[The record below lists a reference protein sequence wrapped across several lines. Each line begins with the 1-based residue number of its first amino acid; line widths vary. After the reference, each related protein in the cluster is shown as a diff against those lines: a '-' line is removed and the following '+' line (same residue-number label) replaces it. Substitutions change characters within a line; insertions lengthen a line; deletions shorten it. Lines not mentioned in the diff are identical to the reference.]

1 MGSSINL
8 IMISAYSRQ
17 ALSLLLAILLSGA
30 PSFAQAQSSPPQSQ
44 SSPPQTVPN
53 EAQLDMAPHPNPKI
67 AKKISELGDKALA
80 DGHFDEALN
89 YYQQAVRYAPQ
100 DASLLERIASL
111 RSKLIRAHVE
121 AAERDALA
129 GHADVGTEEL
139 AKALLIDPN
148 DTIVAE
154 RLIQMKAMKDEPLT
168 PNEKIEGLPE
178 LKPRA
183 VKLDLDLR
191 GDTKSVYE
199 QVGQLFGIKVTFDP
213 DLSARTVRLH
223 ALDVDFATALKIL
236 GIQTGTFFRAL
247 TSNLL
252 FVAQDTAEK
261 RRQYAVQAKQTFVL
275 PDSVSTED
283 MTELSRVLKEMTG
296 STRVELDAQARAITI
311 RDTPERL
318 ALAGELIHQA
328 EKARGEVLLDIEI
341 LEVDRN
347 KARTLGILP
356 PASLELISLSTGII
370 SQLEAAKDIGTLVT
384 LLASIFG
391 NGGTA
396 ASAGSSL
403 TSLIPPVARVGGGN
417 TTFLLTMPTFA
428 AQFSDALTLVHSG
441 TQVLLRAQDGKPAS
455 FFVGDRY
462 PVTLSLLSGSL
473 GASTPA
479 TSVGA
484 TTGSI
489 LPSVSYN
496 VGIGPVAITSSDFR
510 NLGVQDIAVVNEID
524 NTVTILQNQGLGVF
538 LVVSPP
544 ISLGAARTTAPVIA
558 PSIASAVL
566 TTSGFHDLVVTDPV
580 ANTVQVLLSNG
591 DDTFKEAT
599 GSPITVGQ
607 QPSSIVLG
615 DFNADG
621 IQDFVVTNFKDNTFS
636 LFLGNNDGTFKQA
649 TGSPFALPTTATG
662 PIAMTSADFNS
673 DGNLD
678 LAIANQTTND
688 VAILL
693 GNGSGSFSLATGS
706 PFTVG
711 QSPVAIAST
720 DLNLDSHPDLAIVNQ
735 VDNITLGPT
744 YLMHDS
750 WGVGLGFTGLTVRDA
765 AGRTVLSAPRG
776 KVGLNPFAL
785 ALLEV
790 KVRRL
795 ELDGLDLRLR
805 VAADGA
811 LSLAVANDSGAT
823 PIPLP
828 GAAPAGEGVAGL
840 APLIRAAAEV
850 MAGATQAMDRLTL
863 ANGHFKI
870 DNDATHRSVVY
881 NDFAVVFDHSGS
893 SAHAAISATG
903 PAGPWTITAQASDGD
918 APALSIDARDLSLAD
933 IQAFD
938 TKPPPLTAEGPIA
951 IKFDAELTPQST
963 LRTLTGRFSIGA
975 GRVRINNPDAVPFFI
990 DEATGDVA
998 WDEDARRYRVDR
1010 LEVLAGET
1018 HVEAQG
1024 LVRAAGGRDE
1034 GLDRASRIAR
1044 RAIRPRAGRRQ
1055 RGRSQVHRLR
1065 RALLRTDVAVCHRR
1079 PHGARADRRCGRQGR
1094 NRAGRRRLLAQ
1105 ARH

>member
-1 MGSSINL
+1 MDSSINS
-8 IMISAYSRQ
+8 IMISVYSRQ
-17 ALSLLLAILLSGA
+17 ALSLLLAILLSGV
-30 PSFAQAQSSPPQSQ
+30 PSFAQAQSSPAQSQ
-44 SSPPQTVPN
+44 PLPPQTAPN
-53 EAQLDMAPHPNPKI
+53 ETQLENTPHPNPKL
-67 AKKISELGDKALA
+67 AKKITELGDKALA
-80 DGHFDEALN
+80 DGHLDEALN
-89 YYQQAVRYAPQ
+89 YYQQAAPYAPQ
-100 DASLLERIASL
+100 DTALLERIASM

-121 AAERDALA
+121 AAERAALA
-129 GHADVGTEEL
+129 GHADLGTEEL

-154 RLIQMKAMKDEPLT
+154 RLNQMKAMKDEPIA
-168 PNEKIEGLPE
+168 PNQKIEGLPA
-178 LKPRA
+178 LKPRP

-213 DLSARTVRLH
+213 DLPARPVRLH
-223 ALDVDFATALKIL
+223 AIDVDFATALKIL
-236 GIQTGTFFRAL
+236 GVQTGTFFRAL

-252 FVAQDTAEK
+252 FVTQDNAEK
-261 RRQYAVQAKQTFVL
+261 RREYAAQAKQTFVL
-275 PDSVSTED
+275 PASVGTEE
-283 MTELSRVLKEMTG
+283 MTELVRVLREMTG
-296 STRVELDAQARAITI
+296 STRVELDAQTRAVTI

-403 TSLIPPVARVGGGN
+403 SSLIPPVARVGGGN

-496 VGIGPVAITSSDFR
+496 VGIGPVAITSADFR

-544 ISLGAARTTAPVIA
+544 ISLGAARTTAPAIA

-607 QPSSIVLG
+607 EPSSVVLG
-615 DFNADG
+615 DFNDDG

-636 LFLGNNDGTFKQA
+636 LFLGNDDGTFKQA

-693 GNGSGSFSLATGS
+693 GNGSGAFSLATGS
-706 PFTVG
+706 PFAVG
-711 QSPVAIAST
+711 QSPVAIASA

-735 VDNITLGPT
+735 IDNTVSVLLGNGDGTFTSAPNSPLATGQAPT
-744 YLMHDS
+744 SVALADLNGDGVPDIVVTDPQTDS
-750 WGVGLGFTGLTVRDA
+750 VSVFLGLGQGLFASAFELPAGTTPTAILA
-765 AGRTVLSAPRG
+765 A
-776 KVGLNPFAL
+776 
-785 ALLEV
+785 
-790 KVRRL
+790 
-795 ELDGLDLRLR
+795 
-805 VAADGA
+805 
-811 LSLAVANDSGAT
+811 SLSGAT
-823 PIPLP
+823 LP
-828 GAAPAGEGVAGL
+828 DVAITDNPSGVAGQVTVVL
-840 APLIRAAAEV
+840 SPASLFSNLSGSIAQTPYPGAEYEDIGVKVKATPTLHPNDDVTLQLEFEIRA
-850 MAGATQAMDRLTL
+850 L
-863 ANGHFKI
+863 A
-870 DNDATHRSVVY
+870 
-881 NDFAVVFDHSGS
+881 GS
-893 SAHAAISATG
+893 SINGIPIITNRTISQTVRIKEEM
-903 PAGPWTITAQASDGD
+903 PTIISGLLDNEET
-918 APALSIDARDLSLAD
+918 
-933 IQAFD
+933 
-938 TKPPPLTAEGPIA
+938 
-951 IKFDAELTPQST
+951 
-963 LRTLTGRFSIGA
+963 RTLTGLPGFANLPGGVGYFFGQRNNTAQDTEMLIMITPHKMRLRDRISRSIY
-975 GRVRINNPDAVPFFI
+975 V
-990 DEATGDVA
+990 
-998 WDEDARRYRVDR
+998 
-1010 LEVLAGET
+1010 
-1018 HVEAQG
+1018 
-1024 LVRAAGGRDE
+1024 GRDTSV
-1034 GLDRASRIAR
+1034 GRGSAR
-1044 RAIRPRAGRRQ
+1044 EP
-1055 RGRSQVHRLR
+1055 
-1065 RALLRTDVAVCHRR
+1065 
-1079 PHGARADRRCGRQGR
+1079 
-1094 NRAGRRRLLAQ
+1094 AQ
-1105 ARH
+1105 APPQRQP

>member
-1 MGSSINL
+1 
-8 IMISAYSRQ
+8 MISVYSRQ

-30 PSFAQAQSSPPQSQ
+30 PSFAQAQSSPAQSQ
-44 SSPPQTVPN
+44 SSPPQTAPN
-53 EAQLDMAPHPNPKI
+53 EEQLAMSPHPNPKI

-80 DGHFDEALN
+80 DGHLDEALN
-89 YYQQAVRYAPQ
+89 YYQQAAPYAPQ
-100 DASLLERIASL
+100 DTALLERIASM

-129 GHADVGTEEL
+129 GHADLGTEEL

-154 RLIQMKAMKDEPLT
+154 RLNQMKAMKDEPIAPT
-168 PNEKIEGLPE
+168 QKIEGLPA
-178 LKPRA
+178 LKPRP

-213 DLSARTVRLH
+213 DLPARTVRLH
-223 ALDVDFATALKIL
+223 ATDVDFSTALKIL
-236 GIQTGTFFRAL
+236 GVQTGTFFRAL

-252 FVAQDTAEK
+252 FVAQDNAEK
-261 RRQYAVQAKQTFVL
+261 RRQYAAQAKQTFVL
-275 PDSVSTED
+275 PASVGTEE
-283 MTELSRVLKEMTG
+283 MTELVRVLREMTG
-296 STRVELDAQARAITI
+296 STRVELDAQTRAVTI

-396 ASAGSSL
+396 ASAGTSL
-403 TSLIPPVARVGGGN
+403 GSLIPPVARVGGGN
-417 TTFLLTMPTFA
+417 STFLLTMPTFA

-496 VGIGPVAITSSDFR
+496 VGIGPVAITSADFR

-524 NTVTILQNQGLGVF
+524 NTVTILQNQGLGAF
-538 LVVSPP
+538 LVVTPP
-544 ISLGAARTTAPVIA
+544 ISLGAARTTAPAIA

-607 QPSSIVLG
+607 EPSSVVLG
-615 DFNADG
+615 DFNDDG

-636 LFLGNNDGTFKQA
+636 LFLGNDDGTFKQA

-678 LAIANQTTND
+678 LAIVNQTTND

-693 GNGSGSFSLATGS
+693 GNGSGAFSLATGS
-706 PFTVG
+706 PFAVG

-735 VDNITLGPT
+735 IDNTVSVLLGNGDGTFTSAPNSPLATGQAPT
-744 YLMHDS
+744 SVALADFNGDGVPDIAVTDPQTDS
-750 WGVGLGFTGLTVRDA
+750 VSVFLGLGQGVFAPGFELPAGTNPTAILA
-765 AGRTVLSAPRG
+765 A
-776 KVGLNPFAL
+776 
-785 ALLEV
+785 
-790 KVRRL
+790 
-795 ELDGLDLRLR
+795 
-805 VAADGA
+805 
-811 LSLAVANDSGAT
+811 SLIGAT
-823 PIPLP
+823 LP
-828 GAAPAGEGVAGL
+828 DVAITDNPSGVAGQVTVVL
-840 APLIRAAAEV
+840 SPASLFSNLSGSIAQTPYPGAEYEDIGVKVKATPTLHANDDVTLQLEFEIRA
-850 MAGATQAMDRLTL
+850 L
-863 ANGHFKI
+863 A
-870 DNDATHRSVVY
+870 
-881 NDFAVVFDHSGS
+881 GS
-893 SAHAAISATG
+893 SINGIPIITNRTISQTVRIKEEM
-903 PAGPWTITAQASDGD
+903 PTIISGLLDNEET
-918 APALSIDARDLSLAD
+918 
-933 IQAFD
+933 
-938 TKPPPLTAEGPIA
+938 
-951 IKFDAELTPQST
+951 
-963 LRTLTGRFSIGA
+963 RTLTGLPGFANLPGGVGYFFGQRNNTAQDTEMLIMITPHKLRLRDRISRSIY
-975 GRVRINNPDAVPFFI
+975 V
-990 DEATGDVA
+990 
-998 WDEDARRYRVDR
+998 
-1010 LEVLAGET
+1010 
-1018 HVEAQG
+1018 
-1024 LVRAAGGRDE
+1024 GRDTSS
-1034 GLDRASRIAR
+1034 GRGSAR
-1044 RAIRPRAGRRQ
+1044 EPGQAPPQRQ
-1055 RGRSQVHRLR
+1055 
-1065 RALLRTDVAVCHRR
+1065 
-1079 PHGARADRRCGRQGR
+1079 P
-1094 NRAGRRRLLAQ
+1094 
-1105 ARH
+1105 